1 MAEQPGVIQ
10 ALIAAC
16 RPRQW
21 TKNLLVYASAL
32 FSFQLNPQIWWAS
45 TEALAAFCLIS
56 SAVYLLNDVID
67 READRAHPSKCR
79 RPIASGALP
88 VPIAL
93 VAAAL
98 IAALSLLIAAAVAPG
113 LAGVI
118 ASYAV
123 IQIAYCLG
131 LKRQPLLDLF
141 CIASGFLL
149 RAIAGVVAGGFG
161 FSPWFLLTVGLLALF
176 LAIEKRK
183 AELRVAQD
191 LGVITRKVLERYSL
205 PLLLRLE
212 SLVATSAF
220 MSYSLWAA
228 GPALNGA
235 STTWMLLTVP
245 FALVGIFRYQL
256 LSDPEEAERRRLL
269 APERTSEKPE
279 EILLGDRGIQF
290 TLLAWLLTVLM
301 VGLSHRADLL
311 PEGGDPAMKVFLPG
325 GAGLVGLN
333 LIALLQGTH
342 PDWELLVVDKKREA
356 VAIARKLFPAVTF
369 LQEDLTQTVG
379 QQWPAVILGCDAC
392 VMLQAEI
399 GNTDPSQFERN
410 NVRSTEVV
418 LEQLHL
424 AGIQR
429 LVQVSSSVV
438 NSVATDLYT
447 QTKRSQEQLV
457 QRQWPAA
464 VVLRPTF

>member
-1 MAEQPGVIQ
+1 MGSWPPG
-10 ALIAAC
+10 ALPSFLVAC

-21 TKNLLVYASAL
+21 PKNLLVFAAPLFAFRFEADIWLRAGGAL
-32 FSFQLNPQIWWAS
+32 V
-45 TEALAAFCLIS
+45 AFCLIS
-56 SAVYLLNDVID
+56 SAIYLLNDCLDVA
-67 READRAHPSKCR
+67 ADRAHPSKR
-79 RPIASGALP
+79 HRPIAAGLVS
-88 VPIAL
+88 VP
-93 VAAAL
+93 AAL
-98 IAALSLLIAAAVAPG
+98 TTGVLLAVTSLSLATWITPA
-113 LAGVI
+113 LAGVVLL
-118 ASYAV
+118 YGL
-123 IQIAYCLG
+123 IQLGYCFQ
-131 LKRQPLLDLF
+131 LKRMPLLDLF

-256 LSDPEEAERRRLL
+256 LSDPEEAERRRLQ

-290 TLLAWLLTVLM
+290 TLLAWLLTVVV

-311 PEGGDPAMKVFLPG
+311 PEGG
-325 GAGLVGLN
+325 
-333 LIALLQGTH
+333 
-342 PDWELLVVDKKREA
+342 
-356 VAIARKLFPAVTF
+356 
-369 LQEDLTQTVG
+369 
-379 QQWPAVILGCDAC
+379 
-392 VMLQAEI
+392 
-399 GNTDPSQFERN
+399 
-410 NVRSTEVV
+410 
-418 LEQLHL
+418 
-424 AGIQR
+424 IQ
-429 LVQVSSSVV
+429 
-438 NSVATDLYT
+438 
-447 QTKRSQEQLV
+447 
-457 QRQWPAA
+457 P
-464 VVLRPTF
+464 